1 MERWKRLPDSELEV
15 MLIIWDGKE
24 KVSTSDIMQHLKEK
38 KSVQLVQNALN
49 RLEGKGFVQCEKLG
63 VSIITHHL
71 CRWTNIGK
79 KKPLPFWKRCTR
91 IREASC
97 LPL

>member
-38 KSVQLVQNALN
+38 SAAGAKCAQSSGRKRICSMRKDWASQSLHTTCVAG
-49 RLEGKGFVQCEKLG
+49 RISGKRNLFLSGKDVPEFGKQAV
-63 VSIITHHL
+63 
-71 CRWTNIGK
+71 CR
-79 KKPLPFWKRCTR
+79 FD
-91 IREASC
+91 
-97 LPL
+97 